1 MKPITAEWVRKAE
14 DDWEVAL
21 KTYRARKFPVYD
33 AACYHCQQCAE
44 KYLKAK
50 LVEARIAFTKTHDLP
65 SLLKL
70 ILPIEPS
77 WLALQL
83 QLDALNKFAVV
94 YRYPGNDATKADAK
108 QAIEDCREVVR
119 RTIRQAFGLP
129 T

>member
-1 MKPITAEWVRKAE
+1 MKPITDEWIRKAE
-14 DDWEVAL
+14 DDWEMAR
-21 KTYRARKFPVYD
+21 KAYRARKFPVYD

-44 KYLKAK
+44 KYLKAS
-50 LVEARIAFTKTHDLP
+50 LVEAGIVFAKTHDLP

-70 ILPIEPS
+70 ILLVEPS

-108 QAIEDCREVVR
+108 QALRIAAKYGSRFAR
-119 RTIRQAFGLP
+119 RMAC
-129 T
+129 

>member
-1 MKPITAEWVRKAE
+1 MKPITAEWIRKAE
-14 DDWEVAL
+14 GDWEAAQ
-21 KTYRARKFPVYD
+21 KMYRARKIPLYD

-50 LVEARIAFTKTHDLP
+50 LVEVGIAFAKTHDLQ

-70 ILPIEPS
+70 ILPVELD
-77 WLALQL
+77 WLSLDP

-108 QAIEDCREVVR
+108 LAVADCREVR

>member
-14 DDWEVAL
+14 GDWEAAL
-21 KTYRARKFPVYD
+21 KTYRARKIPVYD
-33 AACYHCQQCAE
+33 AACYHCHQCAE

-50 LVEARIAFTKTHDLP
+50 LIEAGIAFTKTHDLP

-70 ILPIEPS
+70 ILPVEPS
-77 WLALQL
+77 WLALQP

-108 QAIEDCREVVR
+108 QAVEDCRAVR
-119 RTIRQAFGLP
+119 RVIRQAFGLP

>member
-50 LVEARIAFTKTHDLP
+50 LVEAGIAFIKTHDLP
-65 SLLKL
+65 SLLML
-70 ILPIEPS
+70 ILPVEPS

-108 QAIEDCREVVR
+108 QAIEDCREVR

>member
-1 MKPITAEWVRKAE
+1 MR
-14 DDWEVAL
+14 
-21 KTYRARKFPVYD
+21 R
-33 AACYHCQQCAE
+33 

-50 LVEARIAFTKTHDLP
+50 LIEAGIAFTKTHDLL

-70 ILPIEPS
+70 ILPAEPS
-77 WLALQL
+77 WLSLEP
-83 QLDALNKFAVV
+83 QLDALNKFAVD

-108 QAIEDCREVVR
+108 QAVEDCREVR

>member
-14 DDWEVAL
+14 GDWEAAQ
-21 KTYRARKFPVYD
+21 KMYRARKIPVYD
-33 AACYHCQQCAE
+33 VACYHCQQCAG

-50 LVEARIAFTKTHDLP
+50 LVEAGIAFSKTHDLQ

-70 ILPIEPS
+70 ILPIEPG
-77 WLALQL
+77 WLPLDP

-108 QAIEDCREVVR
+108 QAIEDCRSVCR
-119 RTIRQAFGLP
+119 FIRQAFGLP
-129 T
+129 I

>member
-1 MKPITAEWVRKAE
+1 MTPLTAEWVKKAE
-14 DDWEVAL
+14 GDWEAAQ
-21 KTYRARKFPVYD
+21 KMYRARKFPVYD

-44 KYLKAK
+44 KYLKAR
-50 LVEARIAFTKTHDLP
+50 LVEAGVVVPKTHDLLG
-65 SLLKL
+65 LLKL
-70 ILPIEPS
+70 VLPLEPN
-77 WLALQL
+77 WLSIQP

-108 QAIEDCREVVR
+108 QAIADCRDVR

>member
-14 DDWEVAL
+14 GDWEAAQ
-21 KTYRARKFPVYD
+21 KMYRARKIPVYD

-50 LVEARIAFTKTHDLP
+50 LIEAGIAFAKTHDLQ

-77 WLALQL
+77 WLSLDA

-108 QAIEDCREVVR
+108 QAVQDCREVR
-119 RTIRQAFGLP
+119 RIIRQAFGLP

>member
-1 MKPITAEWVRKAE
+1 MKPITAEWVSKAE
-14 DDWEVAL
+14 GDWEAAQ
-21 KTYRARKFPVYD
+21 KMYRARKFPVYD
-33 AACYHCQQCAE
+33 AACFHCQQCAE

-50 LVEARIAFTKTHDLP
+50 LIEAGIAFAKTHDLP

-70 ILPIEPS
+70 ILPVEPS
-77 WLALQL
+77 WLTLNQ

-108 QAIEDCREVVR
+108 QAIEDCRAVR
-119 RTIRQAFGLP
+119 RFIRQAFGLP

>member
-1 MKPITAEWVRKAE
+1 MKPITAEWVSKAE
-14 DDWEVAL
+14 GDWEAAQ
-21 KTYRARKFPVYD
+21 KMYRARKFPVYD
-33 AACYHCQQCAE
+33 AACFHCQQCAE

-50 LVEARIAFTKTHDLP
+50 LIEAGIAFAKIHDLP

-70 ILPIEPS
+70 ILPVEPS
-77 WLALQL
+77 WLTLNQ

-108 QAIEDCREVVR
+108 QAIEDCRAVR
-119 RTIRQAFGLP
+119 RFIRQAFGLP

>member
-21 KTYRARKFPVYD
+21 KTYRARKIPVYD

-50 LVEARIAFTKTHDLP
+50 LVEAGIAFTKTHDLP

-70 ILPIEPS
+70 ILPAEPS

-108 QAIEDCREVVR
+108 QAVEDCREVR

>member
-14 DDWEVAL
+14 GDWEAAQ
-21 KTYRARKFPVYD
+21 KMYRARKIPLYD

-50 LVEARIAFTKTHDLP
+50 LIEAGIAFAKTHDLP

-70 ILPIEPS
+70 ILPSDPG
-77 WLALQL
+77 WLSLDP

-108 QAIEDCREVVR
+108 QAIDDCREVR
-119 RTIRQAFGLP
+119 RTIRRAFGLP

>member
-14 DDWEVAL
+14 GDWETAL
-21 KTYRARKFPVYD
+21 KMYRARKTPVYD
-33 AACYHCQQCAE
+33 AACYHCHQCAE

-50 LVEARIAFTKTHDLP
+50 LVEVGIAFTRTHDLP

-70 ILPIEPS
+70 ILPVEPS
-77 WLALQL
+77 WLALQP

-108 QAIEDCREVVR
+108 QAVKDCREVR
-119 RTIRQAFGLP
+119 RVIRQAFGLP